1 MYHTGC
7 DIHKKT
13 CHLQH
18 LDEDGA
24 LGLSKNVPTTREAF
38 AKFLARLDG
47 PTTMTLEATRGY
59 WWISQFFARHPKV
72 SQTNVVDSRRGRKLA
87 EELSVRR
94 GYGRAKND
102 RIDAEMLAE
111 QTRCGLAP
119 TIHVPTPPQLAV
131 RTLNRHHLMLRR
143 LKTMAANRIHG
154 ILSMHGVFT
163 AIQMLRNQA
172 TQRDQLLRELPG
184 YVELFVTNM
193 LKQMELFDQQTVQCD
208 QELDKILP
216 ASNPTIKL
224 LMTAPGIGIVLART
238 IATEILDPS
247 YLREPKYLLSYAGL
261 APLQNE
267 SAGKKGPMQLNQ
279 FCNYYLKYA
288 FVAAAHGART
298 HPRYRRKYEQDI
310 KQHGKI
316 RAKLNLARRLAKAV
330 YWMLTRQQP
339 YKF

>member
-7 DIHKKT
+7 DVHKKT

-18 LDEDGA
+18 MDEDGA
-24 LGLSKNVPTTREAF
+24 LGLSKNVPTTREAL
-38 AKFLARLDG
+38 AKFLDRLDG
-47 PTTMTLEATRGY
+47 STTITLEATRGY
-59 WWISQFFARHPKV
+59 WWLNQFFVRHPKV
-72 SQTNVVDSRRGRKLA
+72 SQVNVVDSRRSRKLA
-87 EELSVRR
+87 QELSVRS

-111 QTRCGLAP
+111 QTRRGLAP
-119 TIHVPTPPQLAV
+119 TIHVPTPSQLAD
-131 RTLNRHHLMLRR
+131 RTLNRHHLMLVR

-163 AIQMLRNQA
+163 AIATLRNNVA
-172 TQRDQLLRELPG
+172 QRDQILRELPG
-184 YVELFVTNM
+184 YVELFVNNM
-193 LKQMELFDQQTVQCD
+193 LKQIELFDQQTDQCD
-208 QELDKILP
+208 QELDKMLP
-216 ASNPTIKL
+216 RSNPTIKL

-238 IATEILDPS
+238 IATEILAPS

-267 SAGKKGPMQLNQ
+267 SAGKKGPMKLNQ

-298 HPRYRRKYEQDI
+298 HPRYCRKYEQDV